1 MTQAQIWSKH
11 EDALEAAEAWVE
23 QNGIAEVCKP
33 KNFVQKVP
41 LNKIYDVGGSGY
53 LFLVPDEMVLSEL
66 RNHAAALNAKKLAK
80 IATLED
86 QIQALK
92 GSIVEPAQVEIEVV
106 STPVSEPVVHHH
118 GY

>member
-11 EDALEAAEAWVE
+11 EEALEAAQAWVE
-23 QNGIAEVCKP
+23 QNGIADVCKP

-53 LFLVPDEMVLSEL
+53 LFLMPSNEVLSEL
-66 RNHAAALNAKKLAK
+66 RQQAAAINAKKLAK
-80 IATLED
+80 IAILED

-92 GSIVEPAQVEIEVV
+92 GSMIEPAQVEVEVTT
-106 STPVSEPVVHHH
+106 STVSEPVQHH

>member
-11 EDALEAAEAWVE
+11 EEALDAAQAWVE
-23 QNGIAEVCKP
+23 QNGIADVCKP

-53 LFLVPDEMVLSEL
+53 LFLMPSNEVLSEL
-66 RNHAAALNAKKLAK
+66 RQQAAAINAKKMAK
-80 IATLED
+80 IASLED

-92 GSIVEPAQVEIEVV
+92 GSMIEPAQVEVEVTT
-106 STPVSEPVVHHH
+106 STVSEPVHHH

>member
-11 EDALEAAEAWVE
+11 EEALDAAQAWVE
-23 QNGIAEVCKP
+23 QNGIADVCKP

-53 LFLVPDEMVLSEL
+53 LFLMPSNEVLSEL
-66 RNHAAALNAKKLAK
+66 RQQAAAINAKKLAK
-80 IATLED
+80 IASLED

-92 GSIVEPAQVEIEVV
+92 GSMIEPAQVEVEATT
-106 STPVSEPVVHHH
+106 STFSEPTHHH

>member
-11 EDALEAAEAWVE
+11 EEALDAAQAWVE
-23 QNGIAEVCKP
+23 QNGIADVCKP

-53 LFLVPDEMVLSEL
+53 LFLMPSNEVLSEL
-66 RNHAAALNAKKLAK
+66 RQRAAAINAKKLAK
-80 IATLED
+80 IAVLED

-92 GSIVEPAQVEIEVV
+92 GSMIEPAQVEVEVTT
-106 STPVSEPVVHHH
+106 STVSEPVQHH

>member
-11 EDALEAAEAWVE
+11 EEALDAAQAWVE
-23 QNGIAEVCKP
+23 QNGIADVCKP

-53 LFLVPDEMVLSEL
+53 LFLMPSNEVLSEL
-66 RNHAAALNAKKLAK
+66 RQQAAAINAKKLAK
-80 IATLED
+80 IASLED

-92 GSIVEPAQVEIEVV
+92 GSMIETAQVEVEVTT
-106 STPVSEPVVHHH
+106 STVSEPVHHH

>member
-1 MTQAQIWSKH
+1 MTEAQIWSKH
-11 EDALEAAEAWVE
+11 EEALEAAEAWVE
-23 QNGIAEVCKP
+23 QNGIADVCKP

-53 LFLVPDEMVLSEL
+53 LFLMPSNEVLSEL
-66 RNHAAALNAKKLAK
+66 RQQAAAINAKKLAK
-80 IATLED
+80 IAILED

-92 GSIVEPAQVEIEVV
+92 GSMIEPAQVEVEVTT
-106 STPVSEPVVHHH
+106 STVSEPVQHH

>member
-11 EDALEAAEAWVE
+11 EEALDAAQAWVE
-23 QNGIAEVCKP
+23 QNGIADVCKP

-53 LFLVPDEMVLSEL
+53 LFLMPSNEVLSEL
-66 RNHAAALNAKKLAK
+66 RQQAAAINAKKLAK
-80 IATLED
+80 IASLED

-92 GSIVEPAQVEIEVV
+92 GSMIEPAQVEVEVTT
-106 STPVSEPVVHHH
+106 STVSEPVQHH

>member
-11 EDALEAAEAWVE
+11 EEALDAAQAWVE
-23 QNGIAEVCKP
+23 QNGIADVCKP

-53 LFLVPDEMVLSEL
+53 LFLMPSNEVLSEL
-66 RNHAAALNAKKLAK
+66 RQQAAAINAKKLAK
-80 IATLED
+80 IAILED

-92 GSIVEPAQVEIEVV
+92 GSMIEPAQVEVEVTT
-106 STPVSEPVVHHH
+106 STVSEPVQHH

>member
-11 EDALEAAEAWVE
+11 EEALDAAQAWVE
-23 QNGIAEVCKP
+23 QNGIADVCKP

-53 LFLVPDEMVLSEL
+53 LFLMPSNEVLSEL
-66 RNHAAALNAKKLAK
+66 RQQAAAINAKKLAK
-80 IATLED
+80 IASLED

-92 GSIVEPAQVEIEVV
+92 GSMIEPAQVEVEVTT
-106 STPVSEPVVHHH
+106 STVSEPVHHH

>member
-11 EDALEAAEAWVE
+11 EEALDAAQAWVE
-23 QNGIAEVCKP
+23 QNGIADVCKP

-41 LNKIYDVGGSGY
+41 LNKIYDVGGTGY
-53 LFLVPDEMVLSEL
+53 LFLMPSNEVLSEL
-66 RNHAAALNAKKLAK
+66 RQQAAAINAKKLAK
-80 IATLED
+80 IAILED

-92 GSIVEPAQVEIEVV
+92 GSMIEPAQVEVEVTT
-106 STPVSEPVVHHH
+106 STVSEPVQHH

>member
-1 MTQAQIWSKH
+1 MTEAQIWSKH
-11 EDALEAAEAWVE
+11 EEALEAAQAWVE
-23 QNGIAEVCKP
+23 QNGIADVCKP

-53 LFLVPDEMVLSEL
+53 LFLMPSNEVLSEL
-66 RNHAAALNAKKLAK
+66 RQQAAAINAKKLAK
-80 IATLED
+80 IASLED

-92 GSIVEPAQVEIEVV
+92 GSMIEPAQVEVEVTT
-106 STPVSEPVVHHH
+106 STVSEPVHHH